1 MPYVSRLINEDFNK
15 KGRIPTKTYSES
27 VELRART
34 DLSVALR
41 IHSSKYPPSQAYQK
55 HPQQQNF
62 IDYKQLLIPHYFLME
77 TYTKSPH
84 ILELPEFFDNFKH
97 NQTPP
102 DYLISAILASSA
114 LSSPHKELHLKNFVF
129 YEYNYKLSLIQMSSH
144 SSKPSLPLIQALL
157 ILWDSDQL
165 TGKYFRACARL
176 TSALKLCQALNFNEI
191 TDKSSPIYRKYSE
204 VQLNSIR
211 RIWSLI
217 GFQDKKNSN
226 LINLPQLIHHQPDE
240 EEMKV
245 RNKNYFDQPIILQS
259 LEKLPQKLVQPI
271 DDWYTKLPPNI
282 KYDTTCLLVR
292 NRQNDP
298 INNMRIIAY
307 LRVLKGKL
315 VILRHFLLKLPLNA
329 ENLTLKF
336 KIIEIMMKVCN
347 EQLKL
352 LQDWFKLTADELDLQ
367 NEKLLNLTDSEYE
380 DEDDYSDYNQFPK
393 KPSNK
398 KAIYNPSLI
407 PPFPIEYF
415 SELGLSY
422 LQMLITLQKI
432 QKSGLSARKRK
443 WKWKSIDLEYNNLF
457 ELMQQFAN
465 NWQGSQLVL
474 ENFENCY
481 RQLDADGSEMDDVVV
496 ELPEP
501 VLELEVELISD
512 NPSGINS
519 TQTAINK

>member
-1 MPYVSRLINEDFNK
+1 
-15 KGRIPTKTYSES
+15 
-27 VELRART
+27 
-34 DLSVALR
+34 
-41 IHSSKYPPSQAYQK
+41 
-55 HPQQQNF
+55 
-62 IDYKQLLIPHYFLME
+62 ME

-84 ILELPEFFDNFKH
+84 ILELPEFFDNFKQ

-114 LSSPHKELHLKNFVF
+114 LSSPHKELHLKNLVF
-129 YEYNYKLSLIQMSSH
+129 YEYNYKLSLIQMSSQL
-144 SSKPSLPLIQALL
+144 SKPSLPLIQALL

-165 TGKYFRACARL
+165 SGKYFRACSRL

-226 LINLPQLIHHQPDE
+226 LINLPQLIHHNADE
-240 EEMKV
+240 QEMKV
-245 RNKNYFDQPIILQS
+245 KNKNYFDQPIILQS
-259 LEKLPQKLVQPI
+259 LEKLPRYYNTFLVQYPKLSVILTNLSKTLGDDKAVKKIKNYGQIEKLVQPI

-282 KYDTTCLLVR
+282 KYDTTCLLFR

-298 INNMRIIAY
+298 INNMRILAY

-336 KIIEIMMKVCN
+336 KIIEIMMKVSN
-347 EQLKL
+347 EELKL

-367 NEKLLNLTDSEYE
+367 NEKLLNLTDSEDEDEDEYE
-380 DEDDYSDYNQFPK
+380 DEDSSSDYNQSPK
-393 KPSNK
+393 KASNK
-398 KAIYNPSLI
+398 KRAIYNQSLT

-474 ENFENCY
+474 DKFESWY
-481 RQLDADGSEMDDVVV
+481 RRLDGDEADMGDQVIK
-496 ELPEP
+496 LPEP
-501 VLELEVELISD
+501 VLELEVDLITD
-512 NPSGINS
+512 NPSGVNS
-519 TQTAINK
+519 AQVVINK